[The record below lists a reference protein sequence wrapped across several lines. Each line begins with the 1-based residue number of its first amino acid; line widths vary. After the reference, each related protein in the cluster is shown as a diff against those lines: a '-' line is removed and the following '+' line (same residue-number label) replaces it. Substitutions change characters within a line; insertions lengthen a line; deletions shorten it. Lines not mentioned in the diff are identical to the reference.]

1 MTWPTSNPIAREMD
15 DFWKESQALWQQW
28 WYEAD
33 IDTKMM
39 TGQQDLLN
47 AAYNINYRNQKQLM
61 FNKLLRIINMIG
73 GYQRKNRLASVVYP
87 ADNDPDLGVTAEQLT
102 KVTEWVKRQDN
113 TYEKISQCFDG
124 SNTCGLN
131 LMQIWLDH
139 REDPENGQIRTMRI
153 PFNAFLMDNYWTQ
166 HDLSDCDRIWTRRY
180 LTDRQL
186 LSIKPDIKK
195 DLSSLGKGYAA
206 KDGKFQFLAQN
217 WYQYSQ
223 QMYAYDEYWVRD
235 YKTVRKVLDRVT
247 GELAPWNGTREQF
260 QRFRE
265 YNPNIELIK
274 AQVPTV
280 KLHCLVNNNLVYEE
294 KEPYGLSRF
303 PFVPFMCYHFTE
315 VQNYSYRYQGVI
327 RNCRD
332 SQIELNRRR
341 NKLLD
346 ILDAQVQSGIMVKED
361 ALVNPEDG
369 FMQGPGKVMFFKN
382 TANLATDVV
391 PFNAPPV
398 AQGWE
403 ELIKTLDNE
412 IMSIVGTPEE
422 LFGED
427 MNGKD
432 MSGIM
437 MKLKMGAGLTSLQNI
452 FDRLNES
459 QRNVSDI
466 ILEIVQKNFGSG
478 KIKSIIGEEPSPE
491 FNEAWKTKYHCVIE
505 EAAMTDSQK
514 QLQFLQ
520 ALHLKELGIP
530 LDNDYLV
537 ELSNIQGKKKVMEQ
551 LKKAQQQQQAM
562 EQAQQQ
568 QMLQQGEILNRSIEA
583 KAQADFSHAK
593 TYQAEAIAKISQAK
607 ELSSKAQAERAAATL
622 SQVKTLKEL
631 REMDDDRLIKVS
643 QFIIGL
649 EDRERA
655 MAKQDEEDSDVD
667 ASRAGSGVSES
678 ERNSRPSP
686 LGQSLQQQ
694 PQGQPQQPF

>member
-47 AAYNINYRNQKQLM
+47 ASFNINYRNQRQLM

-73 GYQRKNRLASVVYP
+73 GYQRRNRLASVVYP

-102 KVTEWVKRQDN
+102 KTMEWCKRQDN

-124 SNTCGLN
+124 ANTCGLN
-131 LMQIWLDH
+131 LMQVWLDH
-139 REDPENGQIRTMRI
+139 REDPENGTIRTQRI

-180 LTDRQL
+180 LSPRQL
-186 LSIKPDIKK
+186 TSLIPGIKK
-195 DLSSLGKGYAA
+195 ELPSLGKGYAS

-217 WYQYSQ
+217 WYQYQ
-223 QMYAYDEYWVRD
+223 EQMYAYDEYWVRD
-235 YKTVRKVLDRVT
+235 YKKVRKVLDKST
-247 GELAPWNGTREQF
+247 GEVAPWEGTRDQF
-260 QRFRE
+260 QLFRRF
-265 YNPNIELIK
+265 NPNIELIT

-280 KLHCLVNNNLVYEE
+280 KLHCLVNSNVVYEE

-303 PFVPFMCYHFTE
+303 PFAPFLCYHFPE

-332 SQIELNRRR
+332 SQVELNRRR

-346 ILDAQVQSGIMVKED
+346 ILDAQVQSGLMVKED

-369 FMQGPGKVMFFKN
+369 FLQGPGKVLFFKN
-382 TANLATDVV
+382 TANLASDVV
-391 PFNAPPV
+391 PIPAPPV
-398 AQGWE
+398 AAGWE

-452 FDRLNES
+452 FDRLNET

-466 ILEIVQKNFGSG
+466 MLEIIQKNFGIG
-478 KIKSIIGEEPSPE
+478 KIRSIIGEEPTPE
-491 FNEAWKTKYHCVIE
+491 FNQDWKTKYHCVIE
-505 EAAMTDSQK
+505 EAAMTDTQK

-537 ELSNIQGKKKVMEQ
+537 ELSNIQGKSKVMQQ
-551 LKKAQQQQQAM
+551 LQKAQQQQQQM
-562 EQAQQQ
+562 EQAQQM

-593 TYQAEAIAKISQAK
+593 AYQAEAISKISQAK
-607 ELSSKAQAERAAATL
+607 EYGSKAKAERAAATL
-622 SQVKTLKEL
+622 NQVKTLKEL

-643 QFIIGL
+643 QFIL
-649 EDRERA
+649 SLDDRERA
-655 MAKQDEEDSDVD
+655 MAEQQEKVDDVD
-667 ASRAGSGVSES
+667 AAQAGSGVSES
-678 ERNSRPSP
+678 EKNSRPSA
-686 LGQSLQQQ
+686 LQQSI
-694 PQGQPQQPF
+694 GQPQPQINQ